1 MARTLN
7 LKGARFLIADSSPFF
22 QDLLRGILR
31 QFGATDVVLAADGD
45 RAFGL
50 YTSQVFDVLISEA
63 IMPGL
68 SGFELCRRIR
78 RHDDP
83 VIAFNPIIVLT
94 SHTQPENVRHAR
106 DCGATTVL
114 AKPIAPKILFE
125 RLLWIVEDDR
135 PFIRGKGYV
144 GPDRRFRDDPPPP
157 GEDRRGN
164 GDNGQEPAAGSGEE
178 ALEAT
183 VPSTG
188 KSA

>member
-7 LKGARFLIADSSPFF
+7 LKGARFLIADSSTFF
-22 QDLLRGILR
+22 QELLRGILK
-31 QFGATDVVLAADGD
+31 QFGATDIVLAADGE

-68 SGFELCRRIR
+68 SGFDLCRRIR
-78 RHDDP
+78 GHDDP
-83 VIAFNPIIVLT
+83 VIAFNPVIVLT

-114 AKPIAPKILFE
+114 AKPIAPRILFE

-164 GDNGQEPAAGSGEE
+164 GVTDPELAPEFGEE
-178 ALEAT
+178 TSPATAL
-183 VPSTG
+183 SITG
-188 KSA
+188 SA